1 MHDISL
7 DKPHSR
13 ARSIK
18 GNDIGDEG
26 MLVIGKALL
35 SGAASSLCAL
45 ECDAFHVPLG
55 ATNLDLS
62 RKGLHAAA
70 ATLLAGVIKGNTS
83 ISTLKWAR
91 SRT

>member
-1 MHDISL
+1 MPDISV

-18 GNDIGDEG
+18 GNDIRDEG
-26 MLVIGKALL
+26 MRAIGKALL

-55 ATNLDLS
+55 ATDLDL
-62 RKGLHAAA
+62 RGERLGPAA

-83 ISTLKWAR
+83 ISTLK
-91 SRT
+91 

>member
-1 MHDISL
+1 MPDISL

-26 MLVIGKALL
+26 MLMIGNALL
-35 SGAASSLCAL
+35 SGAASSLYAL

-55 ATNLDLS
+55 ATDLDLS
-62 RKGLHAAA
+62 SKRLGPAA
-70 ATLLAGVIKGNTS
+70 ATLLAGVIKGNRS
-83 ISTLKWAR
+83 ISTLKWAH
-91 SRT
+91 SQT

>member
-1 MHDISL
+1 MPDISL

-13 ARSIK
+13 DRSIK
-18 GNDIGDEG
+18 GNDIRDEG

-35 SGAASSLCAL
+35 SGAASSLRAL
-45 ECDAFHVPLG
+45 ECDDFYVPLG

-62 RKGLHAAA
+62 SKRLGPAA

-83 ISTLKWAR
+83 ISTLKWAH
-91 SRT
+91 SQT